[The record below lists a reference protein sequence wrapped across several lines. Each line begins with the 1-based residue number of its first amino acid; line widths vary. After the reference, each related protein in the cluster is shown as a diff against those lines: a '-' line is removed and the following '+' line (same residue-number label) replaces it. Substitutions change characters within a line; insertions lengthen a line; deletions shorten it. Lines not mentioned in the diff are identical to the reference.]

1 MYRGAA
7 LCRNALRWDYSA
19 RDAIEDL
26 ELAIKAADATRN
38 KEPASHGRTAWDIPR
53 KG

>member
-1 MYRGAA
+1 MSSGAA

-26 ELAIKAADATRN
+26 ELAIKAAEADRN
-38 KEPASHGRTAWDIPR
+38 KEPARTGRRACDIPR
-53 KG
+53 KW